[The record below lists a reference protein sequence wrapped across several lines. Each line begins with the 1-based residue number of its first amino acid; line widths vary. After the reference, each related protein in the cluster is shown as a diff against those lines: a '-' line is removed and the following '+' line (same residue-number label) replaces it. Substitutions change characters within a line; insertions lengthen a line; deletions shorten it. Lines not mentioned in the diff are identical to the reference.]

1 MTDAPPIRA
10 MVTSMVLED
19 EAAMREHLDIY
30 RDPDTRFNVV
40 SEGGRCVLTP
50 LALAVEIAD
59 FDSAKVLSVLVNG
72 AGINPNEPYVIEDVE
87 TGLRKR
93 TSALTHL
100 IARRRKTESEETVLH
115 ALLQYGADA
124 RAPALYEVTPLVE
137 GEEIYLEEIYL
148 KGQILSAASGQS
160 LFRLSKDPDELLP
173 FDFITN
179 LIMKGHARFL
189 SSDPDGLFV
198 KWAREAYRRLPEWGI
213 HYVMDFLC
221 PSETTGKVMRKVG
234 GLLAPGEKASGQLRR
249 LVRSFDSETKMN
261 IMHLFVAY
269 GIERSDTNEILKQ
282 LRMLRHVYGLSDL
295 TPTQDRRTGRVL
307 TAKSHKSFSDH
318 MREAVA
324 TAIEKELLEQRRA
337 LATARG
343 LALHQLPSSAVEII
357 GTQSGL
363 PLGKAE
369 SINEDIDKARRS
381 KERRKQ

>member
-72 AGINPNEPYVIEDVE
+72 AGINPNEPYVIEDVG

-124 RAPALYEVTPLVE
+124 RAPALYELTPRVE
-137 GEEIYLEEIYL
+137 GEEIYLKE
-148 KGQILSAASGQS
+148 QILSAASGQS
-160 LFRLSKDPDELLP
+160 LMAFRMSKDPDDRLP

-179 LIMKGHARFL
+179 LIQMGHARFL
-189 SSDPDGLFV
+189 PSDPDGLFV